1 MPKRVDAFRGRE
13 SFPKLRMFE
22 ARVAFRDARLTS
34 RTRQIMHIPS
44 EYGWT
49 LIAIGGACAAT
60 IFGSIKV
67 SLARRKFGVEYPT
80 LYAESSHKN
89 AKAFNC
95 VQRAHQQTLEWMAPV
110 MCLTASTGL
119 VFPLAAAVSCGVWT
133 VGKLLYIQGYSSGDP
148 NGRHLGGAIA
158 HLGDLPLIV
167 MAFVAGNKVLNA

>member
-67 SLARRKFGVEYPT
+67 RLSSDPTACDVRAFSTAARKSATSRALDPT
-80 LYAESSHKN
+80 VPSD
-89 AKAFNC
+89 
-95 VQRAHQQTLEWMAPV
+95 T
-110 MCLTASTGL
+110 
-119 VFPLAAAVSCGVWT
+119 
-133 VGKLLYIQGYSSGDP
+133 
-148 NGRHLGGAIA
+148 
-158 HLGDLPLIV
+158 
-167 MAFVAGNKVLNA
+167 